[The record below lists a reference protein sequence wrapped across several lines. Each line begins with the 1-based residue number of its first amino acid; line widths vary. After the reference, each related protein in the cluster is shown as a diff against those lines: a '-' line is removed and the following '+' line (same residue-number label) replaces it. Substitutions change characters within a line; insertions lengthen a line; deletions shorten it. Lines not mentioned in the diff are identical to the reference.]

1 MTIVNNKMYLFP
13 YLIRFLA
20 LTIYNFLCYN
30 ILQNVV
36 LGVDTDMIHI
46 SGNTYE
52 VVVDHK
58 NGWNPEA
65 FRERYSEVLEKYD
78 YIIGDWGYNQL
89 RLKGFYEAQK
99 KVPSQMKAETMEE
112 YLVEYCNF
120 GCAHFILKK
129 VNNPQEGK
137 KDSQK

>member
-1 MTIVNNKMYLFP
+1 
-13 YLIRFLA
+13 
-20 LTIYNFLCYN
+20 
-30 ILQNVV
+30 
-36 LGVDTDMIHI
+36 MIHI

-52 VVVDHK
+52 VLVDHK

-129 VNNPQEGK
+129 VNN
-137 KDSQK
+137 QKT